1 MQPGAYPLSPVRI
14 LLAED
19 DPDHQDILCR
29 VLTRGRSHVKVD
41 RVASAGEL
49 DQAVRTA
56 TYDCIV
62 LDYNLPD
69 QTADEAMKNSHYFLG
84 QTPVVV
90 VSSSL
95 DQDVALRSA
104 RAGGV
109 DFVQKADAMRADEL
123 WKRVSHAIDES
134 VARLDRNIAAR
145 LRRESRNRQSKN
157 LRHRPDGPAADAER
171 DGDGRDT

>member
-1 MQPGAYPLSPVRI
+1 MQPSAHPPSPVRI

-19 DPDHQDILCR
+19 DPDQQDLLTR
-29 VLTRGRSHVKVD
+29 VLTRGRPHVKVD
-41 RVASAGEL
+41 LVASASEL
-49 DQAVRTA
+49 DRSVRAA

-69 QTADEAMKNSHYFLG
+69 RTADEAIRSSRDFLG

-95 DQDVALRSA
+95 DQDVVLRSA

-109 DFVQKADAMRADEL
+109 DFVKKTDAMRSDEL
-123 WKRVSHAIDES
+123 WERVTHAINES
-134 VARLDRNIAAR
+134 IARLDRKIAAR
-145 LRRESRNRQSKN
+145 LRLESKDREIAKLRRAQGQS
-157 LRHRPDGPAADAER
+157 PTEGGADA
-171 DGDGRDT
+171 GT